1 MSNPPPL
8 SNGRYTL
15 SDTLGEGGMATVYGG
30 FDTMLEVE
38 RAVKVLSPA
47 LCSSEKL
54 RRRFL
59 AEARA
64 MAKLRHPNIVT
75 VFDVGVDGQTPY
87 IVMEK
92 VDGGSVMG
100 LVERDGAQPP
110 EVAGH
115 IVLAALAGLQAS
127 HESGVIHRDMKLHNL
142 LISTS
147 GEIKITDFGIAQLG
161 GEQSHTKTGAI
172 MGTLAYMPPEQR
184 QSAKGLGPTA
194 DVFACGASLFAL
206 LSGREPFDVYNES
219 LHDKLFAG
227 IPTALRRVI
236 VRACQY
242 EAEERYP
249 TAESMAVDLRDAMT
263 DLGIAI
269 DPNLK
274 VPVGENQ
281 VPLFEPIERAASPP
295 SEGLERRDS
304 TTINPKDTWF
314 TTHGERAQDQPFAT
328 EPEQSS
334 REASSKATMAI
345 WIVVTLIACVAALGV
360 MLVGGDGES
369 DTPATVTQS
378 MAGNAADSPVQPVA
392 APEPPVAAPEPP
404 VAAPEPPIA
413 APEPP
418 VAAPEPP
425 VAAPEPPV
433 AAPPNEPVQN
443 AKSPPV
449 ASPKKPQP
457 KAEEL
462 ADSVPTVADSNP
474 AQLPPQQTTL
484 VLRAIPP
491 ISVVFLDG
499 QRLNLINNT
508 VTTAVKPGSRELK
521 FGTEDGLYGST
532 QVVVPAGESLKA
544 CFRFID
550 RQLKKC

>member
-8 SNGRYTL
+8 SNGRYML
-15 SDTLGEGGMATVYGG
+15 SGTLGQGGMATVYGG

-110 EVAGH
+110 EVASH

-127 HESGVIHRDMKLHNL
+127 HERGVIHRDMKLHNL

-147 GEIKITDFGIAQLG
+147 GEVKITDFGIAQLS
-161 GEQSHTKTGAI
+161 GEQSYTKTGAI

-184 QSAKGLGPTA
+184 HSAKGLGPTA
-194 DVFACGASLFAL
+194 DVFACGASLYAL

-227 IPTALRRVI
+227 IPSALRRVI
-236 VRACQY
+236 VRSCQY
-242 EAEERYP
+242 EAADRYVS
-249 TAESMAVDLRDAMT
+249 AESMANDLREAMT
-263 DLGIAI
+263 QLGISI

-274 VPVGENQ
+274 VPIDEDQ
-281 VPLFEPIERAASPP
+281 VSLFEPVTRPP
-295 SEGLERRDS
+295 MQPSSAPPRRDS

-314 TTHGERAQDQPFAT
+314 TTHGERAQNQPFAT
-328 EPEQSS
+328 EPEGSTRS
-334 REASSKATMAI
+334 GASK
-345 WIVVTLIACVAALGV
+345 TLLMSLAALMV
-360 MLVGGDGES
+360 LVGMAVVVMKVNVGSNDPIAPSLVDQTIEGDS
-369 DTPATVTQS
+369 
-378 MAGNAADSPVQPVA
+378 NAAGAPNAGSPRQPM
-392 APEPPVAAPEPP
+392 APEPAVPVPKPPPTAEPSGTVDAVVEVVEGPIGSVASKADRAPDPIPTVVETPSERVPKTRAIPDAPE
-404 VAAPEPPIA
+404 
-413 APEPP
+413 
-418 VAAPEPP
+418 
-425 VAAPEPPV
+425 
-433 AAPPNEPVQN
+433 
-443 AKSPPV
+443 AKSASESPP
-449 ASPKKPQP
+449 AR
-457 KAEEL
+457 A
-462 ADSVPTVADSNP
+462 PT
-474 AQLPPQQTTL
+474 QL

-491 ISVVFLDG
+491 ISVVYMDGRRLD
-499 QRLNLINNT
+499 LVNST
-508 VTTAVKPGSRELK
+508 VTTDATPGIRELK
-521 FGTEDGLYGST
+521 FSTKDGLYGSAR
-532 QVVVPAGESLKA
+532 VDVPAGGSLRA
-544 CFRFID
+544 CFRFVD
-550 RQLKKC
+550 AELKKC